1 MKRALIKNNVILLIS
16 AFMMFFIVVFFTLY
30 DFDKRNQQAIME
42 NVINEVELEYNL
54 YQGDATAFVDLYLVS
69 SGRRIT
75 ILDSNGLV
83 LADSHDDTV
92 GQDKSERPEIKELGR
107 VFIRRSETIGVNL
120 LYIARQMEDGNYLR
134 IALPKDDHTEDYNRV
149 IFILIFTSL
158 GFITIYYYGLIK
170 VNEHLLRPWEQ
181 VKKGLVALNEREFSL
196 MSLNSPYPEINDIL
210 HDINDIT
217 YETQKHLQEIESYQ
231 LQLSEILN
239 GLKQGVMLFNES
251 EQLVYYNEDAKVY
264 FELTEDTFMKPSY
277 YAIRY
282 NEIKEA
288 ISQANNLKQPSSF
301 DLKMDGKTIDVKVFH
316 IHAKGYEQT
325 NATVLCLFKDVTQER
340 AMEQIKRD
348 FFSHASHELKSPLTA
363 IRGYAELIENEMIDP
378 KSVKSTAKEIV
389 KQTELMTLL
398 VEDML
403 MLSRLENLKE
413 KTYQKENITNVLS
426 EVKQALLPLAKQK
439 SIKLDIKS
447 ESLEMMCDLIDI
459 QKLFKNVI
467 ENAIKY
473 SDPEKT
479 VLITLKKQDDYV
491 LFQVKDQGYGISPE
505 HQQRVFERFYRVDKG
520 RLDGGTGLGLA
531 IVKHIVLKY
540 DGKIDLKSSLSKG
553 TNITITLKP

>member
-1 MKRALIKNNVILLIS
+1 MKRALIKNNVILLIT
-16 AFMMFFIVVFFTLY
+16 AFTMFFIVVFFALY
-30 DFDKRNQQAIME
+30 DFDKRNQQAIML
-42 NVINEVELEYNL
+42 NIINEVELEYEL
-54 YQGDATAFVDLYLVS
+54 FTGDAQAFVETYQIES
-69 SGRRIT
+69 ERRIT
-75 ILDSNGLV
+75 ILDSNGIV
-83 LADSHDDTV
+83 IADSHDDEV
-92 GQDKSERPEIKELGR
+92 GQDKSERPEIMSLGR
-107 VFIRRSETIGVNL
+107 VFIRRSETINVNL
-120 LYIARQMEDGNYLR
+120 LYIARVMEDGNYLR
-134 IALPKDDHTEDYNRV
+134 VALPKDDHTEDYNRV

-158 GFITIYYYGLIK
+158 GFIAIYYAGLVK
-170 VNEHLLRPWEQ
+170 VNEHLLKPWDQ
-181 VKKGLVALNEREFSL
+181 VKKGLTALNEREFSL

-231 LQLSEILN
+231 LQLNEILN
-239 GLKQGVMLFNES
+239 GLKQGVMLFNEK

-282 NEIKEA
+282 NEIKDA
-288 ISQANNLKQPSSF
+288 ISVANASKQASSF

-316 IHAKGYEQT
+316 IHAKGYEHT

-363 IRGYAELIENEMIDP
+363 IRGYAELIENAMVDP
-378 KSVKSTAKEIV
+378 KTFSSTAKEIV
-389 KQTELMTLL
+389 KQTELMTML

-413 KTYQKENITNVLS
+413 KTYQKENLTAILNDVKDGLS
-426 EVKQALLPLAKQK
+426 QIAKNK
-439 SIKLDIKS
+439 DINIQVDS
-447 ESLEMMCDLIDI
+447 EPISMMCDLVDI

-473 SDPEKT
+473 SEANKT
-479 VLITLKKQDDYV
+479 VYVTLKKQKDMI

-540 DGKIDLKSSLSKG
+540 DGHIDLKSSLSKG
-553 TNITITLKP
+553 TTITITLKP

>member
-1 MKRALIKNNVILLIS
+1 MKRALIKNNVILLIT
-16 AFMMFFIVVFFTLY
+16 AFTMFFIVVFFSLY
-30 DFDKRNQQAIME
+30 DFDKRNQEAIMV
-42 NVINEVELEYNL
+42 NIINEVELEYEL
-54 YQGDATAFVDLYLVS
+54 FTGDARSFVETYLIES
-69 SGRRIT
+69 ERRIT
-75 ILDSNGLV
+75 ILDSNGIV
-83 LADSHDDTV
+83 IADSHDDQV
-92 GQDKSERPEIKELGR
+92 GQDKSERPEILSLGR
-107 VFIRRSETIGVNL
+107 VFIRRSETINVNL

-134 IALPKDDHTEDYNRV
+134 VALPKDDHTEDYNRV
-149 IFILIFTSL
+149 IFILIFTSI
-158 GFITIYYYGLIK
+158 GFIVIYYAGLVK
-170 VNEHLLRPWEQ
+170 VNEHLLKPWDQ
-181 VKKGLVALNEREFSL
+181 VKKGLTALNEREFSL

-231 LQLSEILN
+231 LQLNEILN
-239 GLKQGVMLFNES
+239 GLKQGVMLFNEK
-251 EQLVYYNEDAKVY
+251 EQLVYYNEDAKLY
-264 FELTEDTFMKPSY
+264 FDLTEDTFMKPSY

-282 NEIKEA
+282 NEIKDA
-288 ISQANNLKQPSSF
+288 INLANTSKQASSF

-316 IHAKGYEQT
+316 IHAKGYEHT

-363 IRGYAELIENEMIDP
+363 IRGYAELIENKMIEPSSFSD
-378 KSVKSTAKEIV
+378 TAKEIV
-389 KQTELMTLL
+389 KQTELMSML

-413 KTYQKENITNVLS
+413 KTYQQENLTQILNDVYDVL
-426 EVKQALLPLAKQK
+426 APIAKHK
-439 SIKLDIKS
+439 NIKIDMKS
-447 ESLEMMCDLIDI
+447 EPIEMMCDLIDI

-473 SDPEKT
+473 SDANKT
-479 VLITLKKQDDYV
+479 VHVVLKKHEGMV
-491 LFQVKDQGYGISPE
+491 FFQVKDQGYGISPE

-531 IVKHIVLKY
+531 IVKHIVMKY
-540 DGKIDLKSSLSKG
+540 DGHIDLKSSLSKG
-553 TNITITLKP
+553 TVLTVTLKP